1 MTLNESDGPNSN
13 AIPTQVDP
21 IPAAGIS
28 EILGLLE
35 VLDDRKG
42 REKVYTLARD
52 LNFEFG
58 ALLLVIKAAESL
70 DFIYTPGTDVVLK
83 ALGKKMIE
91 IDMNSKKKILQNQL
105 RRLSLFQWVR
115 AVLMTQEDHRMNK
128 DEFLEQ
134 LHNVLPKERVD
145 QLFDTVIN
153 WGRWGEF
160 LGFSQDDNFI
170 YLDQG

>member
-1 MTLNESDGPNSN
+1 MSPSEAANNSP
-13 AIPTQVDP
+13 ISHVDP

-58 ALLLVIKAAESL
+58 SLLLVIKAAEML
-70 DFIYTPGTDVVLK
+70 DLVYTPGTDVVLK

-91 IDMNSKKKILQNQL
+91 TEMNEKKKILLNQL
-105 RRLSLFQWVR
+105 RKLSLFQYLR
-115 AVLMTQEDHRMNK
+115 GVLIDKEDHRLAKK
-128 DEFLEQ
+128 DFVDVI
-134 LHNVLPKERVD
+134 HSVLPKERVD
-145 QLFDTVIN
+145 QVFDTVVN

-160 LGFSQDDNFI
+160 LGFSQDDDFV